1 MRQMSATEGTD
12 GRTRISSTLCGYT
25 SRCVSS
31 RMWAMNFSLR
41 RRAGATEL
49 SGEGY
54 VQSRLNALPL
64 GQLVVQADHEL
75 RERHVAERTPQ
86 RRQRRCAE
94 APSARAYLSRSTP
107 CDAFTMRA
115 LCSWRLIGYDRRR
128 GVGDVSSFSH
138 QR

>member
-1 MRQMSATEGTD
+1 MRQTSATEGTD

-86 RRQRRCAE
+86 QRQ
-94 APSARAYLSRSTP
+94 PL
-107 CDAFTMRA
+107 
-115 LCSWRLIGYDRRR
+115 RR
-128 GVGDVSSFSH
+128 GCERTCIPLQKHALRRVHHARPLLVAFN
-138 QR
+138 RL